1 MWVRLAVC
9 CLHSLLQIIALLRA
23 LFKQHALANATK
35 GNSIEGLASFFKAL
49 WPFFLLLDSSL
60 PPPITHDSSS
70 FTLHP
75 SPFTLHPSPMETV
88 LLDAQL
94 LICADF
100 VGLNPNPVFVS
111 ALRTII
117 RSENIPSMPVTKP
130 QPSAAPILPPLGPTA
145 PPPPP
150 PPLREA
156 PLSAKEQ
163 AQMQAHAFGS
173 LLLPLVKQAY
183 ESGA

>member
-117 RSENIPSMPVTKP
+117 RNENIPSMPVTKP
-130 QPSAAPILPPLGPTA
+130 QPSVAPIVPPLGPTA

-150 PPLREA
+150 PPHREA

-183 ESGA
+183 ASGA